1 MRVQV
6 QHHFHVVPFP
16 LNVVFD
22 RVNDRV
28 MDFVGRGPPA
38 VGVRANKL
46 RAGVAVD
53 DAVHV
58 YHRDDFEGEVVEQV
72 PGSLAWRKEEVD
84 EPLKHEPRG
93 GLAWVLTGDY
103 PH

>member
-1 MRVQV
+1 MQV

-16 LNVVFD
+16 LNIVFD
-22 RVNDRV
+22 RVNDGV
-28 MDFVGRGPPA
+28 VDFMGRGPAA
-38 VGVRANKL
+38 VGVRAYKL

-72 PGSLAWRKEEVD
+72 ARGLAWRKEEVD
-84 EPLKHEPRG
+84 EPFEHETGG
-93 GLAWVLTGDY
+93 GLAWVLAGDY

>member
-1 MRVQV
+1 
-6 QHHFHVVPFP
+6 
-16 LNVVFD
+16 
-22 RVNDRV
+22 
-28 MDFVGRGPPA
+28 
-38 VGVRANKL
+38 
-46 RAGVAVD
+46 VD

-72 PGSLAWRKEEVD
+72 AGGLAWRKEEVD

-93 GLAWVLTGDY
+93 GLTWVLAGDY